1 MSETVEGARARAD
14 LELPRRV
21 DKPWGNE
28 LIWALTDRYCGK
40 IITIDTGRRLSLQ
53 YHERKDE
60 WIHVLSGRLL
70 LELENDAG
78 ELDSR
83 ELGPGDGA
91 HVPVLRRHRY
101 GALERVELIEV
112 SSPEIDDVVRVQD
125 DYGREGT
132 SAP

>member
-1 MSETVEGARARAD
+1 VSEAVAGRPSKGVR
-14 LELPRRV
+14 ELPRRV

-40 IITIDTGRRLSLQ
+40 IITINTGSRLSLQ

-60 WIHVLSGRLL
+60 WLFVTSGRLL

-78 ELDSR
+78 DLVSR
-83 ELGPGDGA
+83 ELGPGEGA

-101 GALERVELIEV
+101 TGLERVELVEV
-112 SSPEIDDVVRVQD
+112 SSPEIDDVVRLQD

>member
-1 MSETVEGARARAD
+1 VSDVVTGGRAVETEAV
-14 LELPRRV
+14 PRRV
-21 DKPWGNE
+21 SKPWGNE

-40 IITIDTGRRLSLQ
+40 IITINTGSRLSLQ

-60 WIHVLSGRLL
+60 WLFVMSGRLL
-70 LELENDAG
+70 LELEDETG
-78 ELDSR
+78 ELVSH
-83 ELGPGDGA
+83 ELGPGDSA

-101 GALERVELIEV
+101 TGVEQVELIEV
-112 SSPEIDDVVRVQD
+112 SSPEIDDVVRLQD